1 MAYPYPITGPI
12 APYNNVPI
20 QPQWF
25 QPSQFFISNITL
37 GVNTT
42 ITTTTDMNY
51 VIGQQVRLIIP
62 FFFGCRQLNEKT
74 GVVISIPA
82 SNQVITN
89 IDSAQNVD
97 AFTASAST
105 TQPQIMAI
113 GDVNTGVINSNGIL
127 STGTF
132 IPGSFQNISPT

>member
-127 STGTF
+127 ITGTF

>member
-1 MAYPYPITGPI
+1 M
-12 APYNNVPI
+12 
-20 QPQWF
+20 
-25 QPSQFFISNITL
+25 
-37 GVNTT
+37 
-42 ITTTTDMNY
+42 
-51 VIGQQVRLIIP
+51 
-62 FFFGCRQLNEKT
+62 NEKT